1 MSYYTGIG
9 GIADVATVAFKVTS
23 DPALPEVVRLVTEIK
38 TLTTSKGPSKPSAP
52 STEPGIGLSKIVTP
66 LRGFVAYKKHPW
78 IGPAFAGGIVLTI
91 FALGVMAGKARRG
104 KAP

>member
-1 MSYYTGIG
+1 MSYYTSMG
-9 GIADVATVAFKVTS
+9 GIADVATVALRVTS
-23 DPALPEVVRLVTEIK
+23 DPALPEVVRLVSEIK
-38 TLTTSKGPSKPSAP
+38 TLTTSKGPSKPST
-52 STEPGIGLSKIVTP
+52 STGPGIGLSAIVTP

-104 KAP
+104 RTP